1 MAVAA
6 KSTQPEWTQ
15 WKDRTHRKCSRSWSA
30 QTSPTR
36 VKYSNGTSLAS
47 AFCVVGVNPVANV
60 LQRVHSCLL
69 VRSG

>member
-15 WKDRTHRKCSRSWSA
+15 RKDRTHRKCHRSWSA

-36 VKYSNGTSLAS
+36 DKYSNGTSLAS

-69 VRSG
+69 GRSG